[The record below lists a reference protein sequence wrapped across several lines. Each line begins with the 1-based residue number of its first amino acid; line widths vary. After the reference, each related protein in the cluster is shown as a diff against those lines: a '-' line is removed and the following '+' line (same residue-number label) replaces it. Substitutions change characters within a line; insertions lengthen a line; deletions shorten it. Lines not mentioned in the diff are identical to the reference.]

1 MKPQAQHDRQ
11 GRGLPGSRKR
21 KLLLVDEDLEDLRLY
36 SNILAQMG
44 YDVHCFDSYG
54 EAATLAGREAF
65 DLVIVGQGTSN
76 FEGRHVL
83 ASAIEK
89 DRHTPVLVLTHSVEI
104 PCYLEAMQ
112 LGALDYLE
120 RPLSPSEIGE
130 LVAKHLRVKT
140 GRA

>member
-1 MKPQAQHDRQ
+1 MRPQKQNDRQ
-11 GRGLPGSRKR
+11 SRGLPGSPRR

-36 SNILAQMG
+36 SNILGQMG
-44 YDVHCFDSYG
+44 YDVHSFDSYG
-54 EAATLAGREAF
+54 EAAALVGKEAF
-65 DLVIVGQGTSN
+65 DLVIVSQGTSN

-89 DRHTPVLVLTHSVEI
+89 DRYTPVLVLTHSVEI

-120 RPLSPSEIGE
+120 RPLTPSEIGE
-130 LVAKHLRVKT
+130 LVAKHLHIKP